1 MPVLRSVNVG
11 LPQEAAWAGIGRT
24 SIDKRPVAGPVAV
37 HALGLDGDQ
46 VSDVR
51 HHGGAD
57 QAVYAYARE
66 DLDRWAEALGTDIRD
81 GEFGENLTTVGI
93 DVNESE
99 IGERWSVGTV
109 ELEVSAVRTPCND
122 FRGWMGLGGH
132 HNRAWVKRFAADGR
146 PGPYLRVTRP
156 GVVAAGDEISVVHRP
171 GHGVTASV
179 LFRALMSEPALLPD
193 LLALESL
200 GEKTRRRIER
210 RLRRA
215 VRS

>member
-11 LPQEAAWAGIGRT
+11 LAQDAPWAGIGRT
-24 SIDKRPVAGPVAV
+24 AIDKSPVTGPVEV
-37 HALGLDGDQ
+37 RELGLAGDQ
-46 VSDVR
+46 VCDLR

-66 DLDRWAEALGTDIRD
+66 DLDRWESVLGAEIHD
-81 GEFGENLTTVGI
+81 GQFGENLTTLGI

-99 IGERWSVGTV
+99 IGERWAVGTV

-122 FRGWMGLGGH
+122 FRVWMGLTGYD
-132 HNRAWVKRFAADGR
+132 NTAWVKRFAADGR

-171 GHGVTASV
+171 GHGITAAV
-179 LFRALMSEPALLPD
+179 MFRALTGEPALLPG
-193 LLALESL
+193 LLGLPAL
-200 GEKTRRRIER
+200 GEKARRRVQK
-210 RLRRA
+210 RLRRT